1 MELTKAFFEQTIKN
15 LATKDD
21 LKNLATKGDLESIR
35 TDMRDLESRLITRI
49 DESQAQL
56 AQMTKRGFDDLAAK
70 LDVRSKV
77 EELEHQMHEV
87 RLELN
92 LA

>member
-1 MELTKAFFEQTIKN
+1 MNEITKEWLEGRLST
-15 LATKDD
+15 LATKAD
-21 LKNLATKGDLESIR
+21 LQDLE
-35 TDMRDLESRLITRI
+35 TRLITCI
-49 DESQAQL
+49 DESQEQL
-56 AQMTKRGFDDLAAK
+56 AVMTKRGFDELAVK